1 LRAGRPV
8 HELAITQSLLQV
20 ALDKAGEAKARR
32 IGSIRLRIGRLSGY
46 VPEAVEQN
54 FRMITPGTIAEGAAL
69 EIDWVPL
76 RCRCKGC
83 GVEYDATP
91 DDFTCPA
98 CRAADF
104 AIISGREMFIESME
118 VET

>member
-1 LRAGRPV
+1 M

-20 ALDKAGEAKARR
+20 ALDKAGEAKAGR
-32 IGSIRLRIGRLSGY
+32 IRSIKLRIGRLSGY
-46 VPEAVEQN
+46 VPEAVDLN
-54 FRMITPGTIAEGAAL
+54 FRMLAPGTMAEGAAL
-69 EIDWVPL
+69 EIEWVPL

-83 GVEYDATP
+83 GGEYDATP
-91 DDFTCPA
+91 DDFTCPS